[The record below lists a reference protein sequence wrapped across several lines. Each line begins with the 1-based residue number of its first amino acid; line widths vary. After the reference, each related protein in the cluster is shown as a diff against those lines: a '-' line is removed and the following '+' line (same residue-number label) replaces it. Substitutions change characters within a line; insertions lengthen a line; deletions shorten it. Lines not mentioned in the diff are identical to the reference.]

1 MNKAKAINFFLSS
14 LNVRENKEFFKN
26 IDVIS
31 SVIYKKKKEIIFLE
45 LQEGKNLYFLL
56 SGSVKLYK
64 TNEEGKEAV
73 IHFVEPGEFFAEI
86 VLFLQNRYPVSA
98 IAIKDSYLLSIDSEK
113 LFAIVKKHPEFAMKL
128 IGIFA
133 QRLSYM
139 ANAIKNLSVMDTKNK
154 FLDYLDNIKQE
165 NNIATL
171 NIPKQ
176 EIALILGIKP
186 ETFSRVLKQ
195 LSNEGIIKIDG
206 KNIHILK

>member
-165 NNIATL
+165 NNVATL

-195 LSNEGIIKIDG
+195 LSNEGIIEIDG